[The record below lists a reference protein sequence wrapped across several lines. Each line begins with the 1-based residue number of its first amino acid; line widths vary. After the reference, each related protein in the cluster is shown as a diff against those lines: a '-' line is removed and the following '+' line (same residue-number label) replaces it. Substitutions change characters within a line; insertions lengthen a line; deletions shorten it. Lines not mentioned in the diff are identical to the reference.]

1 MSENLENSAA
11 ATGLEKV
18 SFHSISKEGQCQRM
32 FKLLD
37 ISHVSKFML
46 KILQARFREYVK
58 WKIPDVQAGFRKG
71 KGTRGQTANIRWIIE
86 KAREFQIN
94 IYFCF
99 IDYTKAF
106 DCVYHNKLWEIIR
119 DGNTRLPS
127 ISWETCM

>member
-1 MSENLENSAA
+1 
-11 ATGLEKV
+11 
-18 SFHSISKEGQCQRM
+18 M

-86 KAREFQIN
+86 KARVMN
-94 IYFCF
+94 KNLCPHKHMDVYSNF
-99 IDYTKAF
+99 IGNCQNLEATK
-106 DCVYHNKLWEIIR
+106 
-119 DGNTRLPS
+119 
-127 ISWETCM
+127 ISSSR